1 MRIVKM
7 TMKTTIKMRMKM
19 RKMINMM
26 MTIILIIDIFSK
38 RIQNKNNVLFN
49 HELFTGLFELIF
61 C

>member
-1 MRIVKM
+1 M

-19 RKMINMM
+19 RKMINMTMKKM